1 MADAYLCLRKGQEET
16 IYPIQFAPEKLQLS
30 TVGKKKHIKKDFV
43 EKKGSPS
50 KNRWERQT
58 FSGIRLGMH
67 LLFDRSKEEGGSV
80 RSDIEGLQKAL
91 EKCTEDTKIA
101 FCWNEIEFSGSL
113 KNLSA
118 EYLMFDSQGS
128 PVRASADLTICCQ
141 DKDGIRELLE
151 QDFQGLFL

>member
-16 IYPIQFAPEKLQLS
+16 IYPIQFAPEKLRLS

-58 FSGIRLGMH
+58 FSGISLGMH

-80 RSDIEGLQKAL
+80 RSDIEGLQEAL

-113 KNLSA
+113 KDLSA

-128 PVRASADLTICCQ
+128 PVRASADLTIYCQ